1 MAFELKEGQLQL
13 FTEKRA
19 TGNQP
24 NLRGK
29 IVIGGATIA
38 IAAWM
43 KRDKNNNPYIFGQVD
58 ERQTAKLA
66 QEGQP
71 NDGRDVDNAFPND
84 KDDLR
89 F

>member
-19 TGNQP
+19 AGNQP

-43 KRDKNNNPYIFGQVD
+43 KRDKNNNPYIFGRVD
-58 ERQTAKLA
+58 DRETAKLA
-66 QEGQP
+66 EASQP
-71 NDGRDVDNAFPND
+71 NDGSDVDNAFPKSD
-84 KDDLR
+84 DDLR